1 MLTSQTQVAAEN
13 DVLLDPTEAAA
24 LAAVL
29 EEIPSAAF
37 VLWADGRIACDNRAG
52 HSAREL
58 APDSIDS
65 GLRESLGGRS
75 EAYRVTPILAP
86 GAPRHF
92 LAVQAGG
99 GVDPG
104 PRVAGAAARFG
115 LTPRQAQV
123 LGLLALG
130 RSNKAIGSEL
140 GCAESTVEIH
150 VTALL
155 GKSGCGSR
163 LELLS
168 RVWSEPLGR
177 ARTGDAWHRRSSL
190 ARGASGSSM
199 QLGHG

>member
-1 MLTSQTQVAAEN
+1 MLE
-13 DVLLDPTEAAA
+13 PTEAAA

-37 VLWADGRIACDNRAG
+37 VLWADGRIACDNRIG

-58 APDSIDS
+58 APDSIDA
-65 GLRESLGGRS
+65 GLLESLGGRS
-75 EAYRVTPILAP
+75 EAYRVTRILAP

-99 GVDPG
+99 AVDPG
-104 PRVAGAAARFG
+104 PRLADAASRFG
-115 LTPRQAQV
+115 FTPRQTQV

-130 RSNKAIGSEL
+130 RSNKAIGSAL
-140 GCAESTVEIH
+140 GCAEATVEIH

-155 GKSGCGSR
+155 AKSGCGSR
-163 LELLS
+163 LELMS
-168 RVWSEPLGR
+168 RVWSGPFGR
-177 ARTGDAWHRRSSL
+177 VRTDDAWRRRSQVRRSTSSSL
-190 ARGASGSSM
+190 

>member
-1 MLTSQTQVAAEN
+1 MTPQAEVAGGDGLILE
-13 DVLLDPTEAAA
+13 PTEAAA

-37 VLWADGRIACDNRAG
+37 ILWADGRIACVNRLG

-65 GLRESLGGRS
+65 GLVESLEGRS
-75 EAYRVTPILAP
+75 EAFRVTRILAP

-99 GVDPG
+99 AIDPG
-104 PRVAGAAARFG
+104 PRLADAAARFG
-115 LTPRQAQV
+115 FTPRQTQV

-130 RSNKAIGSEL
+130 RSNKAIGSAL
-140 GCAESTVEIH
+140 GCAEATVEIH

-155 GKSGCGSR
+155 AKSGCGSR
-163 LELLS
+163 LELMS
-168 RVWSEPLGR
+168 RVWSGPFGR
-177 ARTGDAWHRRSSL
+177 ARTGDAWRRRPLVRDSSSPSL
-190 ARGASGSSM
+190 

>member
-1 MLTSQTQVAAEN
+1 MMTAQTDVAAEN
-13 DVLLDPTEAAA
+13 DFMLDPTEAAA
-24 LAAVL
+24 LNAVL

-37 VLWADGRIACDNRAG
+37 VLWADGRIACDNRVG

-92 LAVQAGG
+92 LAVLAGG

-104 PRVAGAAARFG
+104 PRVADAAARFG
-115 LTPRQAQV
+115 FTPRQAQV
-123 LGLLALG
+123 VGLLALG

-140 GCAESTVEIH
+140 GCAEATVEIH

-155 GKSGCGSR
+155 GKSGCQNR
-163 LELLS
+163 CELVS
-168 RVWSEPLGR
+168 RVWSEPIGPGGR
-177 ARTGDAWHRRSSL
+177 L
-190 ARGASGSSM
+190 ASGGLRPARLSVV
-199 QLGHG
+199 

>member
-1 MLTSQTQVAAEN
+1 MLTSQTEAAAEN
-13 DVLLDPTEAAA
+13 DFMLDPTEAAA
-24 LAAVL
+24 LTAVL

-37 VLWADGRIACDNRAG
+37 VLWADGRIACFNRLG

-65 GLRESLGGRS
+65 GLLESLGGRS
-75 EAYRVTPILAP
+75 EAYRVTRILAP

-99 GVDPG
+99 AVDPG
-104 PRVAGAAARFG
+104 PRLADAAARFG
-115 LTPRQAQV
+115 FTPRQTQV

-140 GCAESTVEIH
+140 GCAEATVEIH

-155 GKSGCGSR
+155 AKSGCASR
-163 LELLS
+163 LELMS
-168 RVWSEPLGR
+168 RVWSGPFGR
-177 ARTGDAWHRRSSL
+177 ARTEDAWRRRPPFRGSTSSSL
-190 ARGASGSSM
+190 HM
-199 QLGHG
+199 GHG